1 MLRAVFMREELGWA
15 MVAGHYSSSSGTK
28 PMHFPIIIVFVP
40 GADAELL
47 CICICVYVSLLQVAL
62 VSGL

>member
-1 MLRAVFMREELGWA
+1 MLRAVFMRKELGWA
-15 MVAGHYSSSSGTK
+15 MVAGHYSSSSSK